1 MSKVVNEWVVHD
13 AASLRK
19 AMAGMKAKRRFSLE
33 DLFQRMGARLLNRF
47 LAGEQDNLRSDTIFK
62 ALEAMQFEMVIREPS
77 TSKTQK
83 RLALLREEKEKGQQ
97 ALLREI
103 AEEQAVPGDRD
114 EQGKLTRPLTPQEQA
129 AVQALL
135 ERYADL

>member
-19 AMAGMKAKRRFSLE
+19 AMAGMKAKRKKNLESLFR
-33 DLFQRMGARLLNRF
+33 LMGSRVLNRF
-47 LAGEQDNLRSDTIFK
+47 LAGEQDNLRSDTIFR

-114 EQGKLTRPLTPQEQA
+114 EQGKLTRPLTAQEQA

-135 ERYADL
+135 ERYANL